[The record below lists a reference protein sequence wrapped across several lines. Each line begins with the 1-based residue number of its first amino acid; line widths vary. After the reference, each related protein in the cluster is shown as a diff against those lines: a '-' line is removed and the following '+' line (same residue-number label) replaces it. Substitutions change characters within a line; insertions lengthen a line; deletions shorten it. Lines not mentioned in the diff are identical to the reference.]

1 MPEET
6 GPARER
12 AAEEIDIASPS
23 AGSLQK
29 VELDLD
35 DAPFLKKEEA
45 SPPAVR
51 PSEPSAPAQ
60 EKPGG
65 KKRKKLLMLGG
76 AALALLAAIGIGAY
90 WFFGRTPP
98 PPPPAL
104 PEPERVLVPSQKP
117 VEAPKE
123 YVKEFAPFVVPR
135 HMHSESGPANP
146 AKGSFPR
153 GDDTRFLVCKFS
165 VFATDPNVAAEMD
178 REMVRLRDAVYY
190 YLLSKSSQFLTD
202 AHNGR
207 QIRDDLRGVV
217 NDYLSQGKIEG
228 ILFES
233 YLNK

>member
-1 MPEET
+1 MPAET
-6 GPARER
+6 APDREKS
-12 AAEEIDIASPS
+12 AEEIELASPGTG
-23 AGSLQK
+23 ALQK

-45 SPPAVR
+45 SPPAAR
-51 PSEPSAPAQ
+51 QAEAPAPQ
-60 EKPGG
+60 EKKAVPG
-65 KKRKKLLMLGG
+65 KRQKLFLLG
-76 AALALLAAIGIGAY
+76 AAALGLLVVIGIGAY

-104 PEPERVLVPSQKP
+104 PEPERVLVPTQKP

-135 HMHSESGPANP
+135 HMHSETGPANP

-165 VFATDPNVAAEMD
+165 ILATDPNVAAEMD
-178 REMVRLRDAVYY
+178 REMMPLRDAVYY

-202 AHNGR
+202 AHNGQ
-207 QIRDDLRGVV
+207 QIRDDLKGVV
-217 NDYLSQGKIEG
+217 NDYLSQGKIES